1 MQIRIF
7 KIIFGFIIIC
17 FLQFLCNF
25 AVKQFH
31 IIIPSPILGLI
42 VFAFLLQTNVIKQVW
57 IEDVCNLLLKIMPL
71 LFVPLFVGIISYYG
85 IIEKNLIPILV
96 NIILT
101 TTLVL
106 ILTALFVENVIKF
119 VRLHKMRKSK
129 NE

>member
-1 MQIRIF
+1 MKLRVF
-7 KIIFGFIIIC
+7 KIIVGFIIIC
-17 FLQFLCNF
+17 AVQFICNCL
-25 AVKQFH
+25 VKTFNL
-31 IIIPSPILGLI
+31 IIPTPILGLI
-42 VFAFLLQTNVIKQVW
+42 VFAFLLQIKVIKQEW
-57 IEDVCNLLLKIMPL
+57 IEDVCNFLLKIMPL

-96 NIILT
+96 NIVLT

-106 ILTALFVENVIKF
+106 ILTALFVDNVIKF

>member
-1 MQIRIF
+1 MKLRVF
-7 KIIFGFIIIC
+7 KIIVGFLIIC
-17 FLQFLCNF
+17 TVQFICNCL
-25 AVKQFH
+25 VKTFNL
-31 IIIPSPILGLI
+31 IIPTPILGLI
-42 VFAFLLQTNVIKQVW
+42 VFAFFLQLNIIKQSW

-85 IIEKNLIPILV
+85 IIEKNLIPILL
-96 NIILT
+96 NIVLT
-101 TTLVL
+101 TTFVL

>member
-1 MQIRIF
+1 MKLRVF
-7 KIIFGFIIIC
+7 KIIVGFIIIC
-17 FLQFLCNF
+17 AVQFICNCL
-25 AVKQFH
+25 VKTFNL
-31 IIIPSPILGLI
+31 IIPTPILGLI
-42 VFAFLLQTNVIKQVW
+42 VFAFLLQLKVIKQAW
-57 IEDVCNLLLKIMPL
+57 IEDVCNFLLKIMPL

-96 NIILT
+96 NIVLT

-119 VRLHKMRKSK
+119 VRLHNIRKTK

>member
-1 MQIRIF
+1 MKLRVF
-7 KIIFGFIIIC
+7 KIIVGFIIIC
-17 FLQFLCNF
+17 AVQFICNCL
-25 AVKQFH
+25 VKTFNL
-31 IIIPSPILGLI
+31 IIPTPILGLI
-42 VFAFLLQTNVIKQVW
+42 VFAFLLQVKVIKQAW
-57 IEDVCNLLLKIMPL
+57 IEDVCNFLLKIMPL

-96 NIILT
+96 NIVLT

-119 VRLHKMRKSK
+119 VRLHNIRKSK

>member
-1 MQIRIF
+1 
-7 KIIFGFIIIC
+7 
-17 FLQFLCNF
+17 
-25 AVKQFH
+25 
-31 IIIPSPILGLI
+31 
-42 VFAFLLQTNVIKQVW
+42 
-57 IEDVCNLLLKIMPL
+57 MPL

-96 NIILT
+96 NIVLT

-119 VRLHKMRKSK
+119 VRLHNIRKTK